1 MVHRAGTPPS
11 KKDGSV
17 AQQTRLHKRGNVY
30 YFRARIPLNIQHL
43 YAPQTEIKFS
53 LRTSSLKEAKA
64 LVNQFSVK
72 YDAEFDLKQQALDSQ
87 DALPTV
93 LRIVDEA
100 TAKAIGRL
108 WVRQVVDGDE
118 HIRQHG
124 QRRRVRRPRSRAGHL
139 RAVHAPGPR
148 PRQGRH
154 RRARHDAVPRA
165 QGHSARLRCRRPS
178 TALQT
183 LPQCLHRRLAAPAAA
198 QPGRNRHRRRD
209 RPRCQHL
216 PGDCSAARAAHPGRT
231 IHRLARCRSRPQYQL
246 GGRRSR
252 LRPRIRP
259 LHEVKG
265 ATQLHARRLQRLQE
279 TPGRARQQPPDR
291 RQENRLPVQP
301 S

>member
-30 YFRARIPLNIQHL
+30 YFRARIPLNILHL

-72 YDAEFDLKQQALDSQ
+72 YDAEFDLQQQALESK

-118 HIRQHG
+118 QIRQM
-124 QRRRVRRPRSRAGHL
+124 VS
-139 RAVHAPGPR
+139 
-148 PRQGRH
+148 
-154 RRARHDAVPRA
+154 DEEF
-165 QGHSARLRCRRPS
+165 
-178 TALQT
+178 
-183 LPQCLHRRLAAPAAA
+183 
-198 QPGRNRHRRRD
+198 
-209 RPRCQHL
+209 
-216 PGDCSAARAAHPGRT
+216 AAREAD
-231 IHRLARCRSRPQYQL
+231 LATSEQFMRCLLYTSP
-246 GGRRSR
+246 S
-252 LRPRIRP
+252 PR
-259 LHEVKG
+259 
-265 ATQLHARRLQRLQE
+265 
-279 TPGRARQQPPDR
+279 D
-291 RQENRLPVQP
+291 
-301 S
+301 